1 MSEMSFD
8 KWLVVNNLQ
17 TTLNNYNIATNNIKL
32 FVASLVGK
40 EIKVRYNH
48 NPLTWFFPIKEK
60 ITEEFIKE
68 LVGNRYHVANVNC
81 HENIITKT
89 SQKIEWLKASIDRS
103 FFDMPSGTIYKMK
116 TDDFLGIEVELE
128 KKDGDIILKFKDK
141 GVVLGII
148 DYSSKHCKRVV

>member
-17 TTLNNYNIATNNIKL
+17 TTLSNYNTATNNIKL

-89 SQKIEWLKASIDRS
+89 SQKIEWLKASIDREVKLS
-103 FFDMPSGTIYKMK
+103 FSEFKEI
-116 TDDFLGIEVELE
+116 DDDLLYSVKALDCSKYQKEFIDGLE
-128 KKDGDIILKFKDK
+128 K
-141 GVVLGII
+141 GIW
-148 DYSSKHCKRVV
+148 K